1 MILQTNCKR
10 LSVTIEWGCAAIRG
24 LLSVGAKAAGSPV
37 LSILEDPPLCLPAL
51 RADGCCGDCWYGGGY
66 EPAVCEDRYRQS
78 QQRAHTSSSIDMVV
92 LLSTLL
98 VSCVHEGG
106 SEKRKG
112 TCSRVIAYLLQLV
125 QRALSDTTLLEIVLR
140 RIHHLLDDLLV
151 DIALF
156 LDISY
161 CHLAY
166 PDRRRGRSQ
175 HTTSAFVMTAND

>member
-1 MILQTNCKR
+1 MVQKQRAARCSRSLRPPRFAC
-10 LSVTIEWGCAAIRG
+10 LHCALMAAAAIAGTAAMSQRSAKSDTASRSSVPMPHPRSTW
-24 LLSVGAKAAGSPV
+24 LSCCRRCS
-37 LSILEDPPLCLPAL
+37 CLP
-51 RADGCCGDCWYGGGY
+51 CMK
-66 EPAVCEDRYRQS
+66 AV
-78 QQRAHTSSSIDMVV
+78 
-92 LLSTLL
+92 
-98 VSCVHEGG
+98 

-161 CHLAY
+161 CNLAY

-175 HTTSAFVMTAND
+175 HTTSAFVIAND